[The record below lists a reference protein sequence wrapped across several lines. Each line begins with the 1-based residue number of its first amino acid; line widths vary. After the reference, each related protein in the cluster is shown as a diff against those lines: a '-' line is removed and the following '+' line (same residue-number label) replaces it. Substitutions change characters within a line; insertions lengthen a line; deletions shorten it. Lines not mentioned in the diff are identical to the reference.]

1 MIRFLGSFN
10 LMAKLDM
17 QDEYE
22 VNTPKDVS
30 RIQDVLVTLII
41 ALIGTAVSLGL
52 YLQSGFGMI
61 PSLCVGGGLFIW
73 LLSAHFLITRMRLKR
88 LVQGRLAQLTTDVK
102 KLKNELQVTEL
113 LAEGHNE
120 LLSGQDAIEK
130 AIGTII
136 GRMDNYDS
144 RLKVLQKVGKLSLEK
159 PKREELVEQNSKLTI
174 LGQEFEKL
182 SQHLQ
187 NFEHRYDH
195 ASRQQY
201 NLMKAEL
208 DILEYVVQEL
218 SASGEGDRSVFAQK
232 AMVAITGLRQV
243 PDLRELAQNDLSQ
256 ASLLSQ
262 SLLGQ
267 SGLTQAGVVNAVQPQ
282 ALMSSDAG
290 PSDGVLPL
298 SALSPTSL
306 PPSLNPELTQAEQK
320 SVNKRQTKSYL
331 PPSSLDALAAA
342 AELEKKESAVSS
354 AVAPSANEQLT
365 AQVAVQNQVS
375 SPSEVSTNLPNNTPD
390 DKGDYSLL
398 ATINEAIEANRIEL
412 FLQPIVGLPDRELVF
427 YEAFSRL
434 RNDIGQLIL
443 PRDFI
448 PVAEAAELAP
458 IIDNQIILR
467 SIQVIQRL
475 VEKGKGRTV
484 FCNLSLTSLRD
495 ADFFSEFMDFIEA
508 NKWLKDYLIFEFS
521 QKALE
526 KAGAHEF
533 ERMTAISNLGFR
545 FSLDQITRL
554 DIDFKALADRRFAF
568 VKINSSLLLGNMEG
582 AKAQIHSA
590 DLDHFLNRLNITMII
605 DKVERESIV
614 RQLRDYNVNFAQGD
628 LFCEPKPVR
637 PEVYGGSSSVAAA

>member
-1 MIRFLGSFN
+1 
-10 LMAKLDM
+10 MAKQDM
-17 QDEYE
+17 QDDYE
-22 VNTPKDVS
+22 ADAPKDVS

-88 LVQGRLAQLTTDVK
+88 LIQGRLTQLTTDVK

-130 AIGTII
+130 AIRTIVNRI
-136 GRMDNYDS
+136 DDYDG

-159 PKREELVEQNSKLTI
+159 PKREELVEQNSKLAV
-174 LGQEFEKL
+174 LGQEFDKL
-182 SQHLQ
+182 SQQFQ
-187 NFEHRYDH
+187 NFEHRYDN

-218 SASGEGDRSVFAQK
+218 SVSGGGDRSVFAQK
-232 AMVAITGLRQV
+232 AMAAITGLRQV
-243 PDLRELAQNDLSQ
+243 PDLRDLAHQD
-256 ASLLSQ
+256 AS
-262 SLLGQ
+262 Q
-267 SGLTQAGVVNAVQPQ
+267 SGLLSSSLGGASLGQPSLQSSVQPQ
-282 ALMSSDAG
+282 ALMASRPH
-290 PSDGVLPL
+290 PSNSVLPL
-298 SALSPTSL
+298 SALPQSAV
-306 PPSLNPELTQAEQK
+306 PPSSNADLALTEQK
-320 SVNKRQTKSYL
+320 TINKPQTKSYL

-342 AELEKKESAVSS
+342 AELEKSSKSYGTVSS
-354 AVAPSANEQLT
+354 SIGEDAQSLAISQSAL
-365 AQVAVQNQVS
+365 VSQNQLSTQHVS
-375 SPSEVSTNLPNNTPD
+375 HQGDAHKSDVQGAGA
-390 DKGDYSLL
+390 KGDYSLL
-398 ATINEAIEANRIEL
+398 ATINDAIEANRIEL

-427 YEAFSRL
+427 YEAYSRL

-448 PVAEAAELAP
+448 PVAETAELAP

-484 FCNLSLTSLRD
+484 FCNLSMTSLRD

-521 QKALE
+521 QKSLE
-526 KAGAHEF
+526 KAGSQEF

-568 VKINSSLLLGNMEG
+568 VKINASLLLGNMEG

-614 RQLRDYNVNFAQGD
+614 RQLRDYNVNYAQGD

-637 PEVYGGSSSVAAA
+637 PEVYGGAAGSVAAA

>member
-1 MIRFLGSFN
+1 
-10 LMAKLDM
+10 MAKQDM
-17 QDEYE
+17 QDDYE
-22 VNTPKDVS
+22 ADAPKDVS

-88 LVQGRLAQLTTDVK
+88 LIQGRLTQLTTDVK

-130 AIGTII
+130 AIRTIVNRI
-136 GRMDNYDS
+136 DDYDG

-159 PKREELVEQNSKLTI
+159 PKREELVEQNSKLAV

-182 SQHLQ
+182 SQQFQ
-187 NFEHRYDH
+187 NFEHRYDN

-218 SASGEGDRSVFAQK
+218 SVSGGGDRSVFAQK
-232 AMVAITGLRQV
+232 AMTAITGLRQV
-243 PDLRELAQNDLSQ
+243 PDLRELAHQD
-256 ASLLSQ
+256 AS
-262 SLLGQ
+262 Q
-267 SGLTQAGVVNAVQPQ
+267 SGLLSSSLVQSSLGGASLGQPSLQSSAQPQ
-282 ALMSSDAG
+282 ALMSSRSH
-290 PSDGVLPL
+290 PSNSVLPL
-298 SALSPTSL
+298 SALPQS
-306 PPSLNPELTQAEQK
+306 A
-320 SVNKRQTKSYL
+320 L
-331 PPSSLDALAAA
+331 PPSSLDALAAG
-342 AELEKKESAVSS
+342 AELEKSNNNDGAVSS
-354 AVAPSANEQLT
+354 SSIGEDAQSLAISQSAL
-365 AQVAVQNQVS
+365 VSQNQLSTQHVS
-375 SPSEVSTNLPNNTPD
+375 HQGDANKSDVQGAGA
-390 DKGDYSLL
+390 KGDYSLL
-398 ATINEAIEANRIEL
+398 ATINDAIEANRIEL

-427 YEAFSRL
+427 YEAYSRL

-448 PVAEAAELAP
+448 PVAETAELAP

-484 FCNLSLTSLRD
+484 FCNLSMTSLRD

-508 NKWLKDYLIFEFS
+508 NIWLKDYLIFEFS
-521 QKALE
+521 QKSLE
-526 KAGAHEF
+526 KAGSQEF
-533 ERMTAISNLGFR
+533 ERMSAISNLGFR

-568 VKINSSLLLGNMEG
+568 VKINASLLLGNMEG

-614 RQLRDYNVNFAQGD
+614 RQLRDYNVNYAQGD

-637 PEVYGGSSSVAAA
+637 PEVYGGAAGAVAAA

>member
-1 MIRFLGSFN
+1 
-10 LMAKLDM
+10 MAKLDM
-17 QDEYE
+17 QDDYE
-22 VNTPKDVS
+22 ANTPKDVS
-30 RIQDVLVTLII
+30 RIQDVLVTFIV

-88 LVQGRLAQLTTDVK
+88 LVQGRLTQLTTDVK

-130 AIGTII
+130 AIRTIVS
-136 GRMDNYDS
+136 RMDDYDG
-144 RLKVLQKVGKLSLEK
+144 RLKVLQKVGKLSLDK
-159 PKREELVEQNSKLTI
+159 PKREELVEQNSKLAV

-182 SQHLQ
+182 SLQLQ

-195 ASRQQY
+195 ASQQQY

-218 SASGEGDRSVFAQK
+218 SVSSDGDRSVFAQK
-232 AMVAITGLRQV
+232 ALAAIGGLRQM
-243 PDLRELAQNDLSQ
+243 PDLRELAHQDV
-256 ASLLSQ
+256 SQ
-262 SLLGQ
+262 STLLGSSAFAQ
-267 SGLTQAGVVNAVQPQ
+267 SPLMQSPLTPSGAASSAYPQ
-282 ALMSSDAG
+282 ALLSSQPQSAED
-290 PSDGVLPL
+290 VLPL
-298 SALSPTSL
+298 SAL
-306 PPSLNPELTQAEQK
+306 PPSSNDVLAQAHQALR
-320 SVNKRQTKSYL
+320 SKRQTKPSL
-331 PPSSLDALAAA
+331 PPSSLDALAAG
-342 AELEKKESAVSS
+342 AELEKNVAGAPDTVVSS
-354 AVAPSANEQLT
+354 SRN
-365 AQVAVQNQVS
+365 QVPPLAATQNQV
-375 SPSEVSTNLPNNTPD
+375 TPQSANQVD
-390 DKGDYSLL
+390 HQGDKKGDKGDYSLL

-475 VEKGKGRTV
+475 VEKGKGRMV

-508 NKWLKDYLIFEFS
+508 NKWLKDYLVFEFS

-526 KAGAHEF
+526 KAGAQEF
-533 ERMTAISNLGFR
+533 ERLTAISHLGFR

-590 DLDHFLNRLNITMII
+590 DLDHFLNRLNITMIV

-614 RQLRDYNVNFAQGD
+614 RQLRDYNVNYAQGD

-637 PEVYGGSSSVAAA
+637 PEVYGGANSVVAA

>member
-1 MIRFLGSFN
+1 
-10 LMAKLDM
+10 MAKQDM
-17 QDEYE
+17 QDDYE
-22 VNTPKDVS
+22 ADAPKDVS
-30 RIQDVLVTLII
+30 RIQDVLVTFII

-88 LVQGRLAQLTTDVK
+88 LVQGRLTQLTTDVK

-130 AIGTII
+130 AIRTIVNRI
-136 GRMDNYDS
+136 DDYDG

-159 PKREELVEQNSKLTI
+159 PKREELVEQNSKLAV

-182 SQHLQ
+182 SHQFQ
-187 NFEHRYDH
+187 NFEHRYDN
-195 ASRQQY
+195 ASQQQY

-218 SASGEGDRSVFAQK
+218 SVSGGGDRSVFAQK
-232 AMVAITGLRQV
+232 AMAAITGLRQV
-243 PDLRELAQNDLSQ
+243 PDLRELAHQD
-256 ASLLSQ
+256 AS
-262 SLLGQ
+262 Q
-267 SGLTQAGVVNAVQPQ
+267 SGLLSSSLVQSTLGVASLGQPSLQSSAQPQ
-282 ALMSSDAG
+282 ALMSSRTD
-290 PSDGVLPL
+290 PVLPL
-298 SALSPTSL
+298 SAL
-306 PPSLNPELTQAEQK
+306 PPSSNAELALAEQK
-320 SVNKRQTKSYL
+320 SINKQPAKSYL

-342 AELEKKESAVSS
+342 AELEKSNKSERVVSS
-354 AVAPSANEQLT
+354 TVGEDVQSQAISQSAL
-365 AQVAVQNQVS
+365 ASQNQLS
-375 SPSEVSTNLPNNTPD
+375 THHGSPQDVVHKSD
-390 DKGDYSLL
+390 DQGTKGDYSLL
-398 ATINEAIEANRIEL
+398 ATINDAIEANRIEL
-412 FLQPIVGLPDRELVF
+412 FLQPIVGLPERELVF

-448 PVAEAAELAP
+448 PVAETAELAP

-484 FCNLSLTSLRD
+484 FCNLSMTSLRD

-521 QKALE
+521 QKSLE
-526 KAGAHEF
+526 KAGSQEF

-568 VKINSSLLLGNMEG
+568 VKINASLLLGNMEG

-614 RQLRDYNVNFAQGD
+614 RQLRDYNVNYAQGD

-637 PEVYGGSSSVAAA
+637 PEVYGGAAGAVAAA

>member
-1 MIRFLGSFN
+1 
-10 LMAKLDM
+10 MAKQDM
-17 QDEYE
+17 QDDYE
-22 VNTPKDVS
+22 ADTPKDVS
-30 RIQDVLVTLII
+30 RIQDVLVTFII

-88 LVQGRLAQLTTDVK
+88 LVQGRLTQLTTDVK

-130 AIGTII
+130 AIRTIV
-136 GRMDNYDS
+136 GRIDDYDG

-159 PKREELVEQNSKLTI
+159 PKREELVEQNSKLAV

-182 SQHLQ
+182 NQQFQ
-187 NFEHRYDH
+187 NFEHRYDN

-218 SASGEGDRSVFAQK
+218 SVSGGGDRSVFAQK
-232 AMVAITGLRQV
+232 AMAAITGLRQV
-243 PDLRELAQNDLSQ
+243 PDLRELAHQDVSQSALLSSSLAQ
-256 ASLLSQ
+256 SSLGGASL
-262 SLLGQ
+262 GQ
-267 SGLTQAGVVNAVQPQ
+267 PSVQPQ
-282 ALMSSDAG
+282 ALMSSRLHA
-290 PSDGVLPL
+290 SNSVLPL
-298 SALSPTSL
+298 SALPQSAV
-306 PPSLNPELTQAEQK
+306 PPSSNVDLDLAEQK
-320 SVNKRQTKSYL
+320 PINKPQTKSYL

-342 AELEKKESAVSS
+342 AELEKSNKSEGTAVSS
-354 AVAPSANEQLT
+354 SIEEQVQSHAISQNT
-365 AQVAVQNQVS
+365 ALSQSQLSIDHISQQGVSHQGDAQN
-375 SPSEVSTNLPNNTPD
+375 T
-390 DKGDYSLL
+390 KGDYSLL
-398 ATINEAIEANRIEL
+398 ATINDAIEANRIEL

-427 YEAFSRL
+427 YEAYSRL

-484 FCNLSLTSLRD
+484 FCNLSMTSLRD

-521 QKALE
+521 QKSLE
-526 KAGAHEF
+526 KAGSQEF

-554 DIDFKALADRRFAF
+554 DIDFKALADRHFAF
-568 VKINSSLLLGNMEG
+568 VKINASLLLGNMEG

-614 RQLRDYNVNFAQGD
+614 RQLRDYNVNYAQGD

-637 PEVYGGSSSVAAA
+637 PEVYGGAAGSVAAA